1 MNPQQ
6 DPTNKK
12 TDDTKDKKDIKP
24 SQKTETP
31 KSTKTKGTTNQND
44 NKKNNIPIQNDK
56 AADKD
61 LGMTFS
67 QIYDYHIKVIEEKT
81 NLTINQIYCFFL
93 ISFIFFTIGKYEL
106 IFSYIITLYFPLIW
120 TKEDFFEKKKN
131 FAKKW
136 GMYWTVFCILIF
148 FDMHKKVVLKVV
160 PLYFLVKCI
169 ILLMLYL
176 PGFNIAEN
184 LYDGLLRNVF
194 QDIGKQFQNR
204 EGYETMV
211 DELRKKEK
219 VKTE

>member
-1 MNPQQ
+1 MSSQQ

-12 TDDTKDKKDIKP
+12 KDETKDKKDVKP

-31 KSTKTKGTTNQND
+31 KSTKTKSTAVPSD

-61 LGMTFS
+61 LGLTFS
-67 QIYDYHIKVIEEKT
+67 EIYDYHIKVIEDKT
-81 NLTINQIYCFFL
+81 NLTINQIYCFLL
-93 ISFIFFTIGKYEL
+93 ISLFFFMIGKYEL
-106 IFSYIITLYFPLIW
+106 IFSYIITLYFPIIW
-120 TKEDFFEKKKN
+120 TKEDYFEKKKN
-131 FAKKW
+131 FGKKW
-136 GMYWTVFCILIF
+136 GIYWTVFCILIF
-148 FDMHKKVVLKVV
+148 FDLHKKFVLKIV
-160 PLYFLVKCI
+160 PLYFLAKCI

-194 QDIGKQFQNR
+194 QDIGKQFQIG

>member
-1 MNPQQ
+1 MNSQQ

-31 KSTKTKGTTNQND
+31 KTTKTKGATNQND

-61 LGMTFS
+61 LGLTFS
-67 QIYDYHIKVIEEKT
+67 EIYDYHIKVIEDKT
-81 NLTINQIYCFFL
+81 NLTINQIYCFLL
-93 ISFIFFTIGKYEL
+93 ISLFFFMIGKYEL
-106 IFSYIITLYFPLIW
+106 IFSYIITLYFPIIW

-136 GMYWTVFCILIF
+136 GIYWTVFCILIF

-176 PGFNIAEN
+176 PGFNVAEN

-194 QDIGKQFQNR
+194 QDIGKQFQIG

-211 DELRKKEK
+211 DELKKKEK
-219 VKTE
+219 EKTE